1 MKTTVGWLISDVA
14 ALAIGGLIGAGI
26 ALLVAPQ
33 SGRATRAMLYSQG
46 VALKEKAAEE
56 VVVTRS
62 RLKNEINGL
71 ASGARIRA
79 TEIGDRLQEVVE
91 HPQATINKV
100 VSSIPVR
107 ANGH

>member
-1 MKTTVGWLISDVA
+1 MKTAGWILSNIA
-14 ALAIGGLIGAGI
+14 ALVFGGLIGAGI

-33 SGRATRAMLYSQG
+33 SGRATRARLYSEG
-46 VALKEKAAEE
+46 VSLREKAAEE

-62 RLKNEINGL
+62 HLKNGLNGL

-79 TEIGDRLQEVVE
+79 TEIGDRLQEVVD
-91 HPQATINKV
+91 HPQVALNKV
-100 VSSIPVR
+100 ISAVPIH